1 MKRIVFFIALL
12 LMVTFASRAQSIK
25 GVAILG
31 FNASQVDGDE
41 VFGFKKLGL
50 NAGVGSIL
58 PFGEKWSVSIET
70 LFNQKGAYKR
80 FPFEYDTLPKP
91 YYNLRLTYAE
101 VPILLH
107 FTDKNLVTLGMG
119 FSFGRLVK
127 FSEIE
132 HGVKLPWTNA
142 TVPYDR
148 SDVNFII
155 DVRFRAF
162 YKFHFNFRYCYSVD
176 KIRTR
181 VFNNGVSTW
190 ERNQYN
196 NLLTFRLLYIF
207 NDKVP
212 SKRKKQ

>member
-1 MKRIVFFIALL
+1 MRQAFIFFLIILLHSALG
-12 LMVTFASRAQSIK
+12 SAQSIK

-41 VFGFKKLGL
+41 VFGYKKFGF
-50 NAGVGSIL
+50 NAGAGAIL

-80 FPFEYDTLPKP
+80 FPVEYDTLPKP

-101 VPILLH
+101 VPLLVH
-107 FTDKNLVTLGMG
+107 FTDKNFISLGLG

-127 FSEIE
+127 FNEVE
-132 HGVKLPWTNA
+132 HGVTIPWTNSN
-142 TVPYDR
+142 VPYDR

-181 VFNNGVSTW
+181 QFSNGVSTW
-190 ERNQYN
+190 ERNQFN
-196 NLLTFRLLYIF
+196 NMLTFRILYII

-212 SKRKKQ
+212 SKKKKQ